1 MHLPLDVVGH
11 ALWKLGQI
19 LLVLKYRSHHLKHTE
34 IIKKIGCCLGEP
46 DPVYG
51 THTALDLGDL
61 NFVRLQKLLRVA
73 GDYVTIA

>member
-1 MHLPLDVVGH
+1 MPPDLVDGGRQFVHLPLDVVGH

-51 THTALDLGDL
+51 TYTDIQDCTLE
-61 NFVRLQKLLRVA
+61 
-73 GDYVTIA
+73 T